1 MHKQTRNQPE
11 ININSIHC
19 DAVLKQNQKNTRI
32 TVVLYHLTANPSAKL
47 QINKWKKGTRSG
59 QRNSNQQTIKNVFA
73 QQNWRSTPI

>member
-47 QINKWKKGTRSG
+47 QINK
-59 QRNSNQQTIKNVFA
+59 
-73 QQNWRSTPI
+73 